1 MRTSLRATALIAALA
16 LTACKSESPRVA
28 VEPPTAGRE
37 TPPCIPAN
45 AQARDAILTR
55 LFEAQPG
62 DTVTL
67 CAGRFD
73 MPTGLIINGSPG
85 LALVGAGKDKT
96 ILNFKH
102 SDSAEGINASN
113 ADGLLLQGFSVED
126 TPGNGVRIYRSEN
139 VVVRDVL
146 VRWHD
151 RAGRNEKDPA
161 YQPRSDVGAYG
172 LYPVET
178 RKVVMEDCESH
189 GASDA
194 GIYVGQSSDILVRRC
209 LATYN
214 VAGYEFENTYRAVFE
229 DNVATKNTGGFLIFD
244 LPGLRQYGEKNIVRR
259 NKSFANNTPNFAPV
273 GNIVGLVP
281 QGTGML
287 ILSADQVEIYDNEI
301 TDNETLGIAMV
312 GFGLIGPDEPDMKF
326 DFYPEG
332 VMIRDNLFRN
342 NGTRPQGPLID
353 RGVASALPSILRLK
367 ALGRSADIVWDGAED
382 TLDADCPYP
391 TDKDGV
397 RLDRPNPNEK
407 GRYEARADERGR
419 PNYDRPDPEP
429 SCRYNA
435 WKFDA
440 AGQLKKPENGLCLAN
455 NRHEGGPLHVPFL
468 NAQFASAEVGPG
480 LMASL
485 LTPASTDT
493 APHDCRL
500 DYASAVA
507 PSTQALYALAAKR
520 FQVPAGLK
528 PPTAAEVQQLCSA
541 VKPGAV
547 NWPALARVNCPELSQ
562 YGLFSEAN
570 NPLSAG
576 NGPGAFPYELT
587 TPLFSDYSSKYRVL
601 FLPPDGR
608 GGVQPAGYLDSR
620 GEVNRA
626 MDTLDFPVGTV
637 IAKTFTFRR
646 EAADGTLQHEQVVE
660 TRLLIKRAVG
670 EGVRW
675 VGLPY
680 VWQHDA
686 AGKPVKA
693 LLQVAGGTA
702 SVAWDYLDP
711 NPAVKKNGQRARYT
725 GASTG
730 YVIPAALNCA
740 TCHAGDNREPGSA
753 PIGPKARYLD
763 RNQGKDGS
771 GENQLAKLRRLGLLT
786 GTANN
791 PDRATAVWDV
801 PGSGPSKAPA
811 GSPLDVHERVRAYLE
826 MNCAHCHN
834 PNGGGANSG
843 LFLDSLRQVDTKY
856 GICKKP
862 IAAGR
867 GSGDRKY
874 DIVPG
879 EEGASILS
887 FRVGSA
893 EPGIRMPPIAKGT
906 VHGEAAALINEWI
919 RVVLPALNAMDD
931 DLVKNEE
938 ACSGGDLP
946 LLVTEL
952 MPGEINTLVKTL
964 QQVTGGAVPVAT
976 LSELINA
983 LAATA
988 GLSSAD
994 QRRARSQ
1001 VR

>member
-1 MRTSLRATALIAALA
+1 MRNSLLAATLLGALA
-16 LTACKSESPRVA
+16 LTACKSESQRVSS
-28 VEPPTAGRE
+28 ERPPSGRE
-37 TPPCIPAN
+37 TQPCIAAN
-45 AQARDAILTR
+45 EQARDAILTR

-62 DTVTL
+62 DTVEL

-73 MPTGLIINGSPG
+73 MPTGLIINGTPG

-96 ILNFKH
+96 ILNFKD

-151 RAGRNEKDPA
+151 LAGRNEKDPA

-178 RKVVMEDCESH
+178 RKVVMEGCESH

-194 GIYVGQSSDILVRRC
+194 GIYVGQSSDILVRNC

-229 DNVATKNTGGFLIFD
+229 DNVATRNTGGFLIFD

-259 NKSFANNTPNFAPV
+259 NKAIANNTMNFAPA

-287 ILSADQVEIYDNEI
+287 ILAADQVEIYDNEI
-301 TDNETLGIAMV
+301 ADNDTLGIAMV
-312 GFGLIGPDEPDMKF
+312 SYGLVGPDEPDMKF

-332 VMIRDNLFRN
+332 VMIRDNVFRN
-342 NGTRPQGPLID
+342 NGSRPQPPLID

-367 ALGRSADIVWDGAED
+367 ALGRGADIVWDGAED
-382 TLDADCPYP
+382 SLDTGCPYP

-397 RLDRPNPNEK
+397 RLDQPNPRER

-435 WKFDA
+435 WKFDDN
-440 AGQLKKPENGLCLAN
+440 GRLKKPENGLCLAN

-468 NAQFASAEVGPG
+468 NAKFTSAELGPE
-480 LMASL
+480 LLTSL

-493 APHDCRL
+493 APHNCTL
-500 DYASAVA
+500 DYASTVVD
-507 PSTQALYALAAKR
+507 STKALYALAAKR
-520 FQVPAGLK
+520 FQVPAGIM
-528 PPTAAEVQQLCSA
+528 PPTAAEVQRLCAA
-541 VKPGAV
+541 VKPGEV

-562 YGLFSEAN
+562 YGLFSEPN

-587 TPLFSDYSSKYRVL
+587 TQLFSDYSSKYRVL

-608 GGVQPAGYLDSR
+608 GGVLPAGYVDSR
-620 GEVNRA
+620 GELNRV

-660 TRLLIKRAVG
+660 TRLLIKRQVG
-670 EGVRW
+670 EGVNW

-680 VWQHDA
+680 VWSHDG

-693 LLQVAGGTA
+693 ALQVAGGTA
-702 SVAWDYLDP
+702 SVAWDYQDP

-725 GASTG
+725 GNSDG

-763 RNQGKDGS
+763 RNQLKDGS
-771 GENQLAKLRRLGLLT
+771 GENQLAKMRRLGLLT
-786 GTANN
+786 GSTDN
-791 PDRATAVWDV
+791 PDKATAFWDV

-834 PNGGGANSG
+834 PSGGGANSG
-843 LFLDSLRQVDTKY
+843 LFLDIIRQVDTKY

-867 GSGDRKY
+867 GSGNRKY

-879 EEGASILS
+879 DDGASILN

-893 EPGIRMPPIAKGT
+893 EPGIRMPPIAKAQ
-906 VHGEAAALINEWI
+906 VHGEASALINEWV

-931 DLVKNEE
+931 DLVKNED

-946 LLVTEL
+946 LLITEL
-952 MPGEINTLVKTL
+952 MPSELNDVIKSL
-964 QQVTGGAVPVAT
+964 QEVSGGALPVAA
-976 LSELINA
+976 LGELINS

-1001 VR
+1001 AR